1 VIVLRLPSR
10 WSLFAGILLGM
21 TIVFWWLLPEAL
33 MPGWISNWQ
42 FGAWGE
48 QATAKQLRRLPADWT
63 VRHDVASA
71 GGGNRDHVVAG
82 GSVFLLDT
90 KNLSDSMVTVEG
102 RGLRVQAIE
111 DTDKSYLLDRFPV
124 ARSAY
129 WLERDA
135 ESELGF
141 PVAIYPVVVVWA
153 RFDEKA
159 AWIGK
164 VAVVRGDLITDWLE
178 SRPPD
183 IARDDKRAD
192 VARWARNLRHAD

>member
-1 VIVLRLPSR
+1 
-10 WSLFAGILLGM
+10 M

-48 QATAKQLRRLPADWT
+48 QATAKQLRRLSNHWT

-90 KNLSDSMVTVEG
+90 KNFSDSMIVVEG
-102 RGLRVQAIE
+102 RTLRIQAIE
-111 DTDKSYLLDRFPV
+111 DPDKSYVVDRFPV
-124 ARSAY
+124 SRSAY

-135 ESELGF
+135 ERELGF
-141 PVAIYPVVVVWA
+141 PIAIYPVVVVWG
-153 RFDEKA
+153 RFDEGT
-159 AWIGK
+159 AWLGK
-164 VAVVRGDLITDWLE
+164 VVVVRGDLITGWLE

-183 IARDDKRAD
+183 LRDDKRAD
-192 VARWARNLRHAD
+192 VARWVGNLQHAD